1 MHHTVRVPKKL
12 SLRPIT
18 VNSIEVQK
26 GDRVRRQQIL
36 AHLRVSKKKIMPIV
50 APSDGWVKRVAVKA
64 QAQVKR
70 SDVLFVID
78 SMPTADYQVDSTE
91 VNNSTELGENGRRKL
106 ERDGE
111 SELAKEFSAPLVN
124 APEANNGNSQHAS
137 ANVTE
142 HPTLKNVKE
151 GVPLKTSAHAAANQH
166 AVDRLNENVRNNPE
180 LQKQLGNEL
189 QQRLAMQATH
199 STAPTPRAT

>member
-1 MHHTVRVPKKL
+1 MKSDNQTNFA
-12 SLRPIT
+12 
-18 VNSIEVQK
+18 NSANEPAKNEQTFSI
-26 GDRVRRQQIL
+26 
-36 AHLRVSKKKIMPIV
+36 
-50 APSDGWVKRVAVKA
+50 
-64 QAQVKR
+64 
-70 SDVLFVID
+70 
-78 SMPTADYQVDSTE
+78 
-91 VNNSTELGENGRRKL
+91 
-106 ERDGE
+106 